1 MDEVLL
7 TLEGLQKMEADLEH
21 LKTVKRREVAER
33 IKAARDQGDLLENS
47 EYDDAKNE
55 QAQLEA
61 RIVNL
66 ERLLRKA
73 RLVTDEEVDPDR
85 VHIGSQVEV
94 RDLDRDEVHTYTI
107 VGSNEADPLAGR
119 ISYQSPVG
127 KALFGRGVGDQL
139 DIQTPGGLLRYEILS
154 VNRPSA
160 GM

>member
-7 TLEGLQKMEADLEH
+7 TKEGLQKMEADLEH

-73 RLVTDEEVDPDR
+73 RLVSDEEVDPDR
-85 VHIGSQVEV
+85 VHVGSQVEV
-94 RDLDRDEVHTYTI
+94 RDLDRDEVHTYII
-107 VGSNEADPLAGR
+107 VGSNEADPLEGR

-154 VNRPSA
+154 VDRASS
-160 GM
+160 GK

>member
-7 TLEGLQKMEADLEH
+7 TKEGLQKMEADLEH

-33 IKAARDQGDLLENS
+33 IKAARAQGDLLENS

-73 RLVTDEEVDPDR
+73 RLVSDEEVDPDR

-107 VGSNEADPLAGR
+107 VGSNEADPLEGR

-127 KALFGRGVGDQL
+127 KALFGRAVGDEL
-139 DIQTPGGLLRYEILS
+139 DIQTPGGLLRYQILS
-154 VNRPSA
+154 INRPSSET
-160 GM
+160 

>member
-7 TLEGLQKMEADLEH
+7 TKEGLQKMEADLEH

-33 IKAARDQGDLLENS
+33 IKAARAQGDLLENS

-73 RLVTDEEVDPDR
+73 RLVSDEEVDPDR

-107 VGSNEADPLAGR
+107 VGSNEADPFEGR

-127 KALFGRGVGDQL
+127 KALFGRAVGDEL
-139 DIQTPGGLLRYEILS
+139 DIQTPGGLLRYQILS
-154 VNRPSA
+154 INRPSSET
-160 GM
+160 